1 MSQINE
7 LQLFKLCL
15 EQPLILNKDLSQL
28 NLQFLKDPKQ
38 VYPAGEAQEPAKQQ
52 DSPEATQRKAHRLYQ
67 MIWSGLTKFVQ

>member
-38 VYPAGEAQEPAKQQ
+38 VYPAGEA
-52 DSPEATQRKAHRLYQ
+52 
-67 MIWSGLTKFVQ
+67 